1 MAFERP
7 LLVRFQDVDYARVV
21 YYPNFF
27 DYTHRVFEDFF
38 EAEVGCSYAK
48 MLSDRKVGYPSVHA
62 EADFTAPFRFGERGR
77 VVMDVLR
84 LSKRSV
90 TCRYRFFHEGS
101 ADAHATV
108 TVVNAPIAMD
118 TFTGADLP
126 DDVRAAF
133 ERHLAA

>member
-38 EAEVGCSYAK
+38 EVEVACSYGA
-48 MLSDRKVGYPSVHA
+48 MLQQRKLGFPSVHA
-62 EADFTAPFRFGERGR
+62 EADFKAPFRFGERGR

-84 LSKRSV
+84 VSKRSI

-101 ADAHATV
+101 SDVHATV
-108 TVVNAPIAMD
+108 TVVNAVVSMD
-118 TFTGADLP
+118 TFTGAALP

-133 ERHLAA
+133 ERHLVA